1 MNKDENQLEQE
12 EMKAKLEKYYSTV
25 GININAV
32 EDKLQFSNITEEDN
46 LEWNKISL

>member
-1 MNKDENQLEQE
+1 MNKDEVQLEQE

-32 EDKLQFSNITEEDN
+32 EDKLQFSNVTEENN
-46 LEWNKISL
+46 LR